1 MHATVKPLTAVKLG
15 LNEDFA
21 MQNTIATGKNFK
33 MLARMGYLSRGA
45 VYLVIGG
52 LALLAAFGSGGETTN
67 SKGAI
72 IKITQQP
79 FGELLLVLL
88 IIGLVGYVIWRF
100 IQSVK
105 DTDDHGTSAKGM
117 AIRIALFI
125 SAVTHA
131 ALAVWALK
139 LLLMDDNGSGG
150 GTEFLS
156 STPGK
161 WLFTIAGAAM
171 IGAGIAHIYKG
182 WAARFQKYMDIP
194 PQQCQWAKPV
204 CQVGLIA
211 RGVVWCIVGWFFI
224 YSAMIAGGN
233 EVKGIADA
241 LDFLRQQNYGSL
253 LFTLTAAGLFCFG
266 VYSVLEAFYR
276 RINLKA

>member
-1 MHATVKPLTAVKLG
+1 M
-15 LNEDFA
+15 D
-21 MQNTIATGKNFK
+21 NTIATGKNFK

-52 LALLAAFGSGGETTN
+52 LALFAAFGSGGGTTN
-67 SKGAI
+67 SKGAL

-79 FGELLLVLL
+79 FGELLLALL

-100 IQSVK
+100 VQAVK

-117 AIRIALFI
+117 TIRIALFI
-125 SAVTHA
+125 SGVTHGLL
-131 ALAVWALK
+131 ALWALK
-139 LLLMDDNGSGG
+139 LLLMNDSSSQSNGSQ
-150 GTEFLS
+150 FLS
-156 STPGK
+156 STAGM
-161 WLFTIAGAAM
+161 WIFGIAGAAM

-182 WAARFQKYMDIP
+182 WKAKFEKYVDIP
-194 PQQCQWAKPV
+194 PQHCQWAKPV
-204 CQVGLIA
+204 CRIGLMA

-224 YSAMIAGGN
+224 YSATISRGP

-241 LDFLRQQNYGSL
+241 LNFLRAQNYGSWMFSL
-253 LFTLTAAGLFCFG
+253 AAAGLFCFG

-276 RINLKA
+276 RINMNI